1 MTRPADQSVII
12 IGSTKRDD
20 PVYKVGTWGM
30 QLWACDDDMIDF
42 RPTGGRA
49 RGEPAGIMQRSCETV
64 IIGGSSLLFLLAWL
78 APRGEVGRVEQ
89 KMKGEGGGG
98 CGVAAGGSR

>member
-20 PVYKVGTWGM
+20 PVYEVGTWGM

-64 IIGGSSLLFLLAWL
+64 IIGGSSLFFCWL
-78 APRGEVGRVEQ
+78 GLPQGGRWDVWEQ
-89 KMKGEGGGG
+89 KMKGEGEGG